1 MAVDPFNSVGGY
13 TVGIPPIPIIDSNG
27 NLTVNNATIGNVSI
41 SGDQVVTGN
50 IFANTFIGSFE
61 GQISGNITLTGGDT
75 EIVFNNNGQA
85 ATSPDLKFDY
95 NNSVLT
101 VDGDLHANSFT
112 LGVGVNEFSTSS
124 VMFAITNSSAPGQ
137 VLHFQP
143 SSQICSVDYT
153 IIATDPT
160 SNVRQTSK
168 LFASVLG
175 SEVGYFEYGTIDVPQ
190 TSAGVADFKVEYISG
205 NVALTVKP
213 MTGHTTS
220 YKIMV
225 TSYKE

>member
-27 NLTVNNATIGNVSI
+27 NLTVNNATIGNVNI

-50 IFANTFIGSFE
+50 IIANTFIGSFQGE
-61 GQISGNITLTGGDT
+61 ISGNLALPGGDT
-75 EIVFNNNGQA
+75 QIVFNIQGQA
-85 ATSPDLKFDY
+85 GSSPNLTFDY
-95 NNSVLT
+95 ANTALT
-101 VDGDLHANSFT
+101 VDGDFYANSIT
-112 LGVGVNEFSTSS
+112 LGVGNNEFSTSS

-137 VLHFQP
+137 ILHFQP
-143 SSQICSVDYT
+143 ASQICSVDYT
-153 IIATDPT
+153 IIATDT
-160 SNVRQTSK
+160 TANARQTSK

-175 SEVGYFEYGTIDVPQ
+175 TEVGYFEYGTIDVPQ
-190 TSAGVADFKVEYISG
+190 TSAGVADFKVEYIAG
-205 NVALTVKP
+205 NIALTVKP
-213 MTGHTTS
+213 MTGHSTS

>member
-27 NLTVNNATIGNVSI
+27 NLTVNNATIGNVNI

-50 IFANTFIGSFE
+50 IIANTFIGSFE
-61 GQISGNITLTGGDT
+61 GQISGEIRLPGNDT
-75 EIVFNNNGQA
+75 EIVFNGLGQA
-85 ATSPDLKFDY
+85 ATSTNLTFDY

-101 VDGDLHANSFT
+101 VDGDFHANSIT

-124 VMFAITNSSAPGQ
+124 VMFAITNSTNPGQ

-190 TSAGVADFKVEYISG
+190 TSPGVADFKVEYISG

-213 MTGHTTS
+213 MTAHTTS

>member
-1 MAVDPFNSVGGY
+1 
-13 TVGIPPIPIIDSNG
+13 
-27 NLTVNNATIGNVSI
+27 
-41 SGDQVVTGN
+41 
-50 IFANTFIGSFE
+50 
-61 GQISGNITLTGGDT
+61 
-75 EIVFNNNGQA
+75 
-85 ATSPDLKFDY
+85 
-95 NNSVLT
+95 
-101 VDGDLHANSFT
+101 
-112 LGVGVNEFSTSS
+112 
-124 VMFAITNSSAPGQ
+124 MFAITNSSAPGQ

>member
-1 MAVDPFNSVGGY
+1 MAVDAFNSVGGY
-13 TVGIPPIPIIDSNG
+13 TVGIPPVP
-27 NLTVNNATIGNVSI
+27 VVS
-41 SGDQVVTGN
+41 
-50 IFANTFIGSFE
+50 E
-61 GQISGNITLTGGDT
+61 SGNITSPSVTTTELNVNGDAFITGAVNADVFRGNFEGGVSGDISLAGNDT
-75 EIVFNNNGQA
+75 EIVYNREGQA
-85 ATSPDLKFDY
+85 SSSSRLTYDY
-95 NNSVLT
+95 TEHTLAVNGSFK
-101 VDGDLHANSFT
+101 ANAIT
-112 LGVGVNEFSTSS
+112 LGIGTNEFSTTS
-124 VMFAITNSSAPGQ
+124 VMFAITSSSAAGQ

-143 SSQICSVDYT
+143 ASQICSVDYT

-175 SEVGYFEYGTIDVPQ
+175 DEVGYFEYGTIDVPQ
-190 TSAGVADFKVEYISG
+190 SSPGVADFKAEYISG

-213 MTGHTTS
+213 MTGHSTS

>member
-27 NLTVNNATIGNVSI
+27 NLTVNKATIGDVLI

-61 GQISGNITLTGGDT
+61 GQISGQIQVPGADT
-75 EIVFNNNGQA
+75 DVVFNKEGQA
-85 ATSPDLKFDY
+85 HASPNLTYDY

-112 LGVGVNEFSTSS
+112 LGVGTNEFSTSS

-190 TSAGVADFKVEYISG
+190 SSPGVADFKVEYISG

-213 MTGHTTS
+213 MTGHSTS

>member
-1 MAVDPFNSVGGY
+1 MAVDAFNSVGGY
-13 TVGIPPIPIIDSNG
+13 TVGIPPIPLVNETGDITAPSA
-27 NLTVNNATIGNVSI
+27 TVNELNVN
-41 SGDQVVTGN
+41 GDAYVTGVMN
-50 IFANTFIGSFE
+50 ADTFRGSFE
-61 GQISGNITLTGGDT
+61 GQISGEIVLTGNNT
-75 EIVFNNNGQA
+75 EIVFNKHGQA
-85 ATSPDLKFDY
+85 ATDSGLVFDY
-95 NNSVLT
+95 DAQRLT
-101 VDGDLHANSFT
+101 VEKDFTANSIT
-112 LGVGVNEFSTSS
+112 LGSGTNEFSTTS
-124 VMFAITNSSAPGQ
+124 VMFAITTSASAGQ

-143 SSQICSVDYT
+143 ASRICSVDYT

-175 SEVGYFEYGTIDVPQ
+175 DEVGYFEYGTIDVPQ
-190 TSAGVADFKVEYISG
+190 TSPGVADFKVEFISG

-213 MTGHTTS
+213 MTSHSTT